1 MMNIDLTWIS
11 FFPGIQVLP
20 PIIEKIAGIWLLMI
34 SVDVIYFVFLDL
46 QVMPA
51 IMEKIDG
58 IYFVMITVDLI
69 FFVSFRAYK
78 SCRP

>member
-1 MMNIDLTWIS
+1 
-11 FFPGIQVLP
+11 
-20 PIIEKIAGIWLLMI
+20 MI

-69 FFVSFRAYK
+69 FFFVSFRAYK

>member
-1 MMNIDLTWIS
+1 
-11 FFPGIQVLP
+11 
-20 PIIEKIAGIWLLMI
+20 MI

-69 FFVSFRAYK
+69 FFCFFPGLQVLSAVMQKIGGILMLMMSVDHGYF
-78 SCRP
+78 